1 VSPREGHRRQRTRG
15 ALALF
20 VLLLA
25 AILLGTHAL
34 ERQRPVV
41 DTSDLLV
48 TGLPAASISA
58 TNPRTCLR
66 GVEDSGIEEIRSEL
80 VPGERISSD
89 QIYSCPQAF
98 DGRRI
103 VFAGEAIGELLRR
116 DGGAWLQVNDDG
128 YALEVGPLGRHDDRR
143 GFNSGLSVWLP
154 DGLHEQ
160 VEGFGGPSR
169 RGDVLLLEGQLLRA
183 DPADGGGTT
192 LRAER
197 MVVLAPSVELDEP
210 LHLLQVWVAGALSA
224 LAAAALVWSRR
235 ERAR

>member
-1 VSPREGHRRQRTRG
+1 MSPREGRRRKRTRG
-15 ALALF
+15 ALVLF

-25 AILLGTHAL
+25 AVLLGTHAL
-34 ERQRPVV
+34 ERQRPLV
-41 DTSDLLV
+41 DTDDLAV
-48 TGLPAASISA
+48 TGLPRASISA

-66 GVEDSGIEEIRSEL
+66 GVEASGIEDVRSEL

-89 QIYSCPQAF
+89 QIFACPQAF

-116 DGGAWLQVNDDG
+116 DGGAWLQVNDDA
-128 YALEVGPLGRHDDRR
+128 YALEVGPLGRHDDLR

-154 DGLHEQ
+154 DGMHEQ
-160 VEGFGGPSR
+160 VQGVGGPSR

-192 LRAER
+192 LRADR

-210 LHLLQVWVAGALSA
+210 LHVLQLLVAAGMAV
-224 LAAAALVWSRR
+224 LAIGTLLWSRR
-235 ERAR
+235 VRAR